1 MKRFFLVF
9 IVAVA
14 LNVVWENMHSVLYA
28 TYKGGEITEFILVRA
43 SLFDGLVITILVVP
57 FLVFP
62 LLKKKSFLIG
72 ILGILIGVF
81 NEWYGLSTARW
92 AYNDLMPI
100 IPGIYVGLT
109 PAVQLGV
116 LGYISYKMSVYIDS
130 RWHYWK

>member
-9 IVAVA
+9 IIAVA
-14 LNVVWENMHSVLYA
+14 LNGVWENIHSVLYS

-43 SLFDGLVITILVVP
+43 SLFDGLVITMLVAP
-57 FLVFP
+57 FLIFP
-62 LLKKKSFLIG
+62 LLKNKSFLIIIFG
-72 ILGILIGVF
+72 IIIGVF

-109 PAVQLGV
+109 PAIQLGV
-116 LGYISYKMSVYIDS
+116 LGYISCKMSVYIDS